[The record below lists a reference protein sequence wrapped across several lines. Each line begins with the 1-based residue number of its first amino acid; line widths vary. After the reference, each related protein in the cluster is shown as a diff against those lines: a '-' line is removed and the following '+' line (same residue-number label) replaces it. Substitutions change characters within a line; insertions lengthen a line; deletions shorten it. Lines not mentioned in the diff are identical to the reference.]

1 MKIARI
7 EISEKEL
14 VIENLEKERQNTHIT
29 VPKRYACVFCRSFSR
44 HIEQYQHGYFYS
56 GYLHVANDYV
66 IEYLYHL
73 RQKYRMVTSF
83 EVGSGREA

>member
-14 VIENLEKERQNTHIT
+14 VIENFEKERQNTHIT
-29 VPKRYACVFCRSFSR
+29 VPKRYVCVFCRSFSR
-44 HIEQYQHGYFYS
+44 HIEQYQYRYFYS

-66 IEYLYHL
+66 IEWYLYHL
-73 RQKYRMVTSF
+73 RQKYRMVTI
-83 EVGSGREA
+83 ALK